1 MYCQTCD
8 GDSHLCSD
16 LHLHYAYFSQENL
29 PKVVGGINPHRV
41 NKEQNL
47 QTLPLETYIKLVNN
61 SRSISKVV
69 RSLAKYNFMMDTLE
83 AMPIKP
89 NTTTTMMA
97 KSIVMLQP
105 NMLTKLRKFVPTDDD
120 LQQAFYQLVKSS

>member
-1 MYCQTCD
+1 MEKPDPAISTSCFCNKSADFCGEDGGLAMYCQTCD

-47 QTLPLETYIKLVNN
+47 QTLPLEPYIKLVNN
-61 SRSISKVV
+61 SRSISKVT
-69 RSLAKYNFMMDTLE
+69 RSLAKYNFIMDTLE

-89 NTTTTMMA
+89 NTTTMEVRA
-97 KSIVMLQP
+97 
-105 NMLTKLRKFVPTDDD
+105 
-120 LQQAFYQLVKSS
+120 Y